1 MPTVKKDNK
10 LKKKESEDMRTR
22 KAKATDLTWEEKNP
36 AVYGK
41 TLSINEDLLKEL
53 KAETATKKKKE
64 TEK

>member
-1 MPTVKKDNK
+1 
-10 LKKKESEDMRTR
+10 MRTR